1 MTKALH
7 KYIGTRQFYKGV
19 LSVAV
24 PIMVQNGITNL
35 VNLLDNV
42 MVGALGTEAMSGVSI
57 VNQFLFVFNLLIF
70 GSMSACGIFTS
81 QYYGAKDY
89 GGVRS
94 TFRLKMVLSLAFS
107 VLAIAAFIFFDDEL
121 ISIFLHTGGDP
132 SLDLAQTL
140 EHGKE
145 YLSIYLFA
153 IIPYS
158 VSQLYASTLREC
170 GESLMPMYASLIS
183 VFTNFALNGVLI
195 FGLLG
200 FPALGVTGAAIATV
214 IARVFEMLF
223 IIIATHS
230 NKKKYYFI
238 SGVYRSFKIPKSLAI
253 GVVIRGLPIL
263 FNECLWSLAITAQ
276 NQAYSVRGL
285 DVVASLN
292 IASVI
297 INLLSVVYMALSSS
311 IGILVGA
318 RLGAGEID
326 DAKDTATKMLV
337 FSLFSTLI
345 MGAVMAVIAPFFPHL
360 YETTDSVRSLATFMI
375 LVSAALM
382 PFCSYTHSV
391 YYILRSG
398 GSVVSTVLMDCGFM
412 WAIAAPTAL
421 VLAHFTALDIR
432 LIFLIVKSTEL
443 LKVALSVYLLRRGT
457 WVKRLVDGLD

>member
-19 LSVAV
+19 LAVAV

-42 MVGALGTEAMSGVSI
+42 MVGSLGTEAMSGVSI

-81 QYYGAKDY
+81 QYHGAKDY
-89 GGVRS
+89 DGVRS
-94 TFRLKMVLSLAFS
+94 TFRLKAA
-107 VLAIAAFIFFDDEL
+107 LAIVFSTLAIVAFILLDDEL

-132 SLDLAQTL
+132 SLDLAKTL
-140 EHGKE
+140 EYGKE
-145 YLSIYLFA
+145 YLTIYLFA

-158 VSQLYASTLREC
+158 VSQIYASTLREC
-170 GESLMPMYASLIS
+170 GETLMPMYASLIS

-223 IIIATHS
+223 IVIIAHAG
-230 NKKKYYFI
+230 KRKYHFI
-238 SGVYRSFKIPKSLAI
+238 SGVYRSFKIPRALAV
-253 GVVIRGLPIL
+253 GVVVRGLPIL

-345 MGAVMAVIAPFFPHL
+345 MGGIMAAIAPFFPLL
-360 YETTDSVRSLATFMI
+360 YETTGSVRSLATFMI
-375 LVSAALM
+375 IVSAVLM

-398 GSVVSTVLMDCGFM
+398 GSVISTVLMDCGFM

-421 VLAHFTALDIR
+421 LLAHFTALDIR

-443 LKVALSVYLLRRGT
+443 LKVALSIYLLRRGT